1 MFIPKLKKYFNSEK
15 LKLILM
21 FKNREQFKNSL
32 QSITLRKNII
42 YSEIKIVKWIID
54 DKGNLLNS
62 TKYFINYGILKDIQN
77 ILLWLSLGVRLQVV
91 SLFFL
96 GIFW

>member
-42 YSEIKIVKWIID
+42 YSEIKIVK
-54 DKGNLLNS
+54 
-62 TKYFINYGILKDIQN
+62 
-77 ILLWLSLGVRLQVV
+77 
-91 SLFFL
+91 
-96 GIFW
+96 